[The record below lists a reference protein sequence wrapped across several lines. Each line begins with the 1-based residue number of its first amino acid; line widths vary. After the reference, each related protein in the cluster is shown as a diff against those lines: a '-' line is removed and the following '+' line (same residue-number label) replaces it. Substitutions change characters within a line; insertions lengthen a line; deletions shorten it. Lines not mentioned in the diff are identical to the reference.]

1 MKASELRIGNL
12 IQSNGYYYRVNR
24 VEEGGIMG
32 SPVKWDNKL
41 IDVPYAPNPIPIT
54 EEILLKGGYAANKY
68 HDEFTKGDITL
79 DCEYTDG
86 GVFNALYKDTYI
98 KEIKFLHELQNLEYT
113 LTNTELEIN
122 DL

>member
-1 MKASELRIGNL
+1 MKANELRIGNWVKVFGKYDKL
-12 IQSNGYYYRVNR
+12 SGIAVNDY
-24 VEEGGIMG
+24 VAENYGHSI
-32 SPVKWDNKL
+32 SDDS
-41 IDVPYAPNPIPIT
+41 ITSIPLT